1 MLQQQALSRLS
12 RVGIALLS
20 WTPALPGCCRQAP
33 KHSARPIRIVVP
45 TSAGTP
51 PDIISR
57 IIASELSDAEGW
69 KVVVENE
76 PGAVQTVG
84 GLDVLHQPTD
94 GYSIFAMSLPC
105 CT

>member
-1 MLQQQALSRLS
+1 
-12 RVGIALLS
+12 
-20 WTPALPGCCRQAP
+20 
-33 KHSARPIRIVVP
+33 VP

-57 IIASELSDAEGW
+57 IIASELSDAERR
-69 KVVVENE
+69 KVVVENK

-94 GYSIFAMSLPC
+94 GYSIFS
-105 CT
+105 

>member
-1 MLQQQALSRLS
+1 MLQHQALSRLS

-20 WTPALPGCCRQAP
+20 RRPALPGRCRQAP
-33 KHSARPIRIVVP
+33 KRSTRPRIVVP

-57 IIASELSDAEGW
+57 IIASELSDAERR
-69 KVVVENE
+69 KVVVENK

-84 GLDVLHQPTD
+84 GLDVLHRPTD
-94 GYSIFAMSLPC
+94 GYSIFS
-105 CT
+105 